1 MSLWVTVMWKEET
14 GERGLSQQNHE
25 VVFSGWKYAFP
36 PTSWEGPPTRMLIN
50 SVLYE
55 YGPGEVSEVCM
66 VWEIS
71 QFAIL

>member
-1 MSLWVTVMWKEET
+1 MDHSDVEGRNWGGGDDHSRITKLSLAGGNMYVPQHP
-14 GERGLSQQNHE
+14 GR
-25 VVFSGWKYAFP
+25 A
-36 PTSWEGPPTRMLIN
+36 PPTRILIN